1 MGWVFFD
8 KGLVA
13 YSVNWGTNFF
23 FGGAGVEG
31 PGNWYSNT
39 RRGPSSWLREGA
51 EAASLATNST
61 RPGEGGRESGLG
73 GCELLREAMAKI

>member
-8 KGLVA
+8 KELVA
-13 YSVNWGTNFF
+13 YSVKWGTKTF
-23 FGGAGVEG
+23 FGGGGVEG
-31 PGNWYSNT
+31 PGNWYNNT
-39 RRGPSSWLREGA
+39 RRRPSSRLREGA
-51 EAASLATNST
+51 EAASLAINST